1 MATFF
6 VILVLA
12 VVFGSA
18 IALALVQN
26 ARDAD
31 EEWEDA
37 IRNKQ
42 NKDIK

>member
-6 VILVLA
+6 VILILA

>member
-6 VILVLA
+6 VILILA

-31 EEWEDA
+31 EEWEEA
-37 IRNKQ
+37 IKKEQ
-42 NKDIK
+42 SKK

>member
-6 VILVLA
+6 VILILA

-31 EEWEDA
+31 EAWDETMKD
-37 IRNKQ
+37 KQ

>member
-31 EEWEDA
+31 EEWEEA
-37 IRNKQ
+37 IKKEQ
-42 NKDIK
+42 NKHIK

>member
-6 VILVLA
+6 VILFL
-12 VVFGSA
+12 VVGFGSA

-31 EEWEDA
+31 EAWEEAMKD
-37 IRNKQ
+37 KQ

>member
-6 VILVLA
+6 VILLLVI
-12 VVFGSA
+12 VFGSA
-18 IALALVQN
+18 VALALVQN

-31 EEWEDA
+31 EEWEEA
-37 IRNKQ
+37 FRKEQ

>member
-6 VILVLA
+6 VILFLV

-18 IALALVQN
+18 VALALVQN

-31 EEWEDA
+31 EEWEEA
-37 IRNKQ
+37 FRKEQ
-42 NKDIK
+42 NKHIK

>member
-1 MATFF
+1 MTTFF

-18 IALALVQN
+18 VALALVQN

-31 EEWEDA
+31 EVWEEAMKD
-37 IRNKQ
+37 KQ
-42 NKDIK
+42 NKNIK

>member
-6 VILVLA
+6 VILVLT

-18 IALALVQN
+18 VALALVQN

-31 EEWEDA
+31 EEWEEA
-37 IRNKQ
+37 IRKEQ
-42 NKDIK
+42 SKK

>member
-1 MATFF
+1 MVTFF
-6 VILVLA
+6 VILILV

-18 IALALVQN
+18 VALALVQN

-31 EEWEDA
+31 EAWEDA
-37 IRNKQ
+37 IKDKQ

>member
-31 EEWEDA
+31 EEWEEA
-37 IRNKQ
+37 IRKEQ
-42 NKDIK
+42 SKK